1 MTCRSGVASLLR
13 GFPKAASVAS
23 HRLARPAKVG
33 KADKT
38 CNPIQSFNLPR
49 LSPDLLAGGVNMLDA
64 RMIYILR
71 FQAITLG
78 PHPEFSRMTWSL
90 YQRIRHLHILQQQQ
104 FFGVY

>member
-1 MTCRSGVASLLR
+1 MWMRFRVQRILVCRDSSAMTCRSGVASLLR

-49 LSPDLLAGGVNMLDA
+49 LSPDLLAGG
-64 RMIYILR
+64 
-71 FQAITLG
+71 G
-78 PHPEFSRMTWSL
+78 
-90 YQRIRHLHILQQQQ
+90 
-104 FFGVY
+104 